1 MFNMKQLTKIQQ
13 KIREELF
20 KDAWEKY
27 KAEVSMKELH
37 EILISS
43 RSFFSLYRIIKRSL
57 K

>member
-1 MFNMKQLTKIQQ
+1 MKQLTKIQQ